1 MTRQNGAATPLEI
14 FKQRQGPASEAL
26 LSQVKARNKRKAA
39 IKKTLKDGPM
49 TVPQIAEA
57 TGFEPRDVL
66 WSLTAMRKYGS
77 AVEAGTD
84 GDYPTYELP
93 EKEVKR

>member
-1 MTRQNGAATPLEI
+1 MSEAKAGPTPLEL
-14 FKQRQGPASEAL
+14 FKQRQGPASDAL
-26 LSQVKARNKRKAA
+26 LGQVRARNKRKAA

-49 TVPQIAEA
+49 TVPQIAAA
-57 TGFEPRDVL
+57 TGFEPGDVL

-77 AVEAGTD
+77 AIEAGTD
-84 GDYPTYELP
+84 GDYPTYGLP

>member
-1 MTRQNGAATPLEI
+1 
-14 FKQRQGPASEAL
+14 
-26 LSQVKARNKRKAA
+26 
-39 IKKTLKDGPM
+39 M
-49 TVPQIAEA
+49 TVPAIAEA
-57 TGFEPRDVL
+57 TGFAPRDVL

-77 AVEAGTD
+77 AVEAGID

>member
-1 MTRQNGAATPLEI
+1 MSEQPTVPTPLEI
-14 FKQRQGPASEAL
+14 FKQRQGPASTEL
-26 LSQVKARNKRKAA
+26 LSQVKAQNKRKAA
-39 IKKTLKDGPM
+39 IKKVLKDGPM

-57 TGFEPRDVL
+57 TGFEPKDVL

>member
-1 MTRQNGAATPLEI
+1 MSEARAAPTPLEL
-14 FKQRQGPASEAL
+14 FKQRQGPASDEL
-26 LSQVKARNKRKAA
+26 LGQVKARNKRKAA
-39 IKKTLKDGPM
+39 IKKVLKNGPM
-49 TVPQIAEA
+49 TVPAIAEA
-57 TGFEPRDVL
+57 TGFAPKDVL